1 VEDLVVMLAPIV
13 PHFAEECWDRL
24 GHQTSVFDAKWPH
37 WDPKMLV
44 EGTVEVVVQ
53 VSGRTRSKVMVGRD
67 APEAEVLKAATA
79 DATTRRFIDG
89 KETRKVIY
97 VPNRLIN
104 IVVGS

>member
-1 VEDLVVMLAPIV
+1 MLAPIV
-13 PHFAEECWDRL
+13 PHFAEECWERL
-24 GHQTSVFDAKWPH
+24 GHQASVFDAQWPQ
-37 WDPKMLV
+37 WDPKLVV

-79 DATTRRFIDG
+79 DATTRRFIEG

-104 IVVGS
+104 IVV